1 MRLSGR
7 RLRLHA
13 TGRLSAAILV
23 GLGLAAAER
32 TARTRLSDQTGAKDL
47 DVDATGLSA
56 HDVAVEHGR
65 FRLEAARLHLGPWTD
80 GLGVTVTGGRVAVR
94 DRPPGRRGAPAGG
107 DGSARR
113 AHDEA
118 AAPASHGPPA
128 LSAARRILDR
138 LGLSIG
144 LAVTDLDLEGIAPGP
159 VSDAHVHALSLRRAS
174 GGTIDLRAL
183 GRLEPAG
190 LPALD
195 VRLRAH
201 KVPAAPGVFS
211 GAARFEDAPRLA
223 ASGTF
228 DGATL
233 SADVQTGAH
242 GSAHLAASRDGGVTL
257 SLDDAALAPL
267 APLVRAI
274 VGRALGVEAARVS
287 GRVHAA
293 WAGHDLRI
301 ELAPLSVNG
310 LRVEHPRV
318 SDAPLTLDAL
328 TLDAVARTGP
338 TGRSLAGTVSHGPI
352 TVEVSARQRARHLRA
367 FALLPP
373 TPCQTL
379 LDGAPR
385 ALVPHLAGASFAGTL
400 AGSFDLDLPLDA
412 VGSVPEGP
420 TPSDPPG
427 RLRVE
432 LPFSTSCVM
441 TTPPPGVDVAGLNGP
456 YVHRFRGDDGR
467 LRRRVLAPGED
478 GYVPLDRA
486 RLTAAALVTMEDT
499 RFWEHDGFDRKQ
511 MERAFWHNLLRGRIE
526 RGASTITQ
534 QLARNLWLGGDRTL
548 ARKLEEAVLA
558 AHLEQ
563 VVDKRRILE
572 AYINVIELGPE
583 VYGVEDAAHYH
594 FGRSAR
600 RLEVLE
606 ALYLA
611 SLAPAPRALSARH
624 HANGIPPA
632 WIDRLRTQARRMAL
646 HGFLSWDAYRAAI
659 RRTVRLA
666 ARSAG

>member
-1 MRLSGR
+1 VRLSGR
-7 RLRLHA
+7 RLHVRVA
-13 TGRLSAAILV
+13 GRLSAAVVV

-32 TARTRLSDQTGAKDL
+32 TARTKLAARTGATSL
-47 DVDATGLSA
+47 DVDATGLAA
-56 HDVAVEHGR
+56 HDIAVEHGR

-80 GLGVTVTGGRVAVR
+80 GLGVTVTGGRLAVR
-94 DRPPGRRGAPAGG
+94 DGPPKRQEATASG
-107 DGSARR
+107 
-113 AHDEA
+113 DEA
-118 AAPASHGPPA
+118 ARAAGDEPPAPAFGGPAA
-128 LSAARRILDR
+128 LAAARRFLDR
-138 LGLSIG
+138 LGLSLG
-144 LAVTDLDLEGIAPGP
+144 LAATDLDLEGVTPGP
-159 VSDAHVHALSLRRAS
+159 VSDAHVHALSIRRAP
-174 GGTIDLRAL
+174 GGAIDLRAL
-183 GRLEPAG
+183 GRLAPAG

-201 KVPAAPGVFS
+201 KVHAAPAVFS
-211 GAARFEDAPRLA
+211 GDARFEAAPRLA

-242 GSAHLAASRDGGVTL
+242 GMAHLSVSRDGGVTL
-257 SLDDAALAPL
+257 SLDDASLAPL
-267 APLVRAI
+267 APLVRAL
-274 VGRALGVEAARVS
+274 VGRALGVQAARAS

-293 WAGHDLRI
+293 WAGGDLRI
-301 ELAPLSVNG
+301 ELAPLSVHG
-310 LRVEHPRV
+310 LRVEHHRI
-318 SDAPLTLDAL
+318 SDAPVDLDTVTLE
-328 TLDAVARTGP
+328 AVAWAGP

-352 TVEVSARQRARHLRA
+352 TVEVSARQRAGRLRA

-379 LDGAPR
+379 LDGAPP
-385 ALVPHLAGASFAGTL
+385 ALVPHLAGASFTGTL

-420 TPSDPPG
+420 TPPDPPG

-478 GYVPLDRA
+478 GYLPLDQA
-486 RLTAAALVTMEDT
+486 RLTAAALVTMEDA
-499 RFWEHDGFDRKQ
+499 RFWDHDGFDRKQ

-572 AYINVIELGPE
+572 AYLNVIELGPE
-583 VYGVEDAAHYH
+583 VYGVEAAARYH

-624 HANGIPPA
+624 HARGIPPA

-646 HGFLSWDAYRAAI
+646 HGFLSWDAYRAAV
-659 RRTVRLA
+659 RRAVRLA